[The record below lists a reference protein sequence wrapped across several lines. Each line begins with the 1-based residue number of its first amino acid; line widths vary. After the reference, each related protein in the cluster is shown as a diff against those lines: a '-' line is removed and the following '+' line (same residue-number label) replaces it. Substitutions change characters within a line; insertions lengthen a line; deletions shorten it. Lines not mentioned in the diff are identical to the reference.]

1 MGKRILVLGGNG
13 ILGRRISRA
22 IATMPSAECVIGGR
36 GRRHAGGYEITN
48 TTALTVNIQDPAS
61 LRQALGGVFAVVN
74 AVGTDQAHDYT
85 VAETCAGLGIHYVD
99 LAEGRAQVEGITRLN
114 RRALQKNCQIVS
126 GASAV
131 PAVSAS
137 LVDTLVPEFD
147 RISDIHVSFS
157 PGIILPGA
165 EATLRTILGNA
176 GSSFRLKEN
185 GRWRYAYGWS
195 ESEKVVF
202 PKPVGTRR
210 VYLSDVPDLDL
221 FPTRYGAQT
230 VSFRAGL
237 ELKFFNRGLFLLAR
251 MRRWGWIKNL
261 SGWAPGLIA
270 AGRLFRGFG
279 SATGGM
285 RVLVRGRRN
294 DEELEYTVF
303 LVARDGNGLAIS
315 CSPALALIRRWV
327 DRGVPDFGAVPCVG
341 LLSWDEIKAEML
353 DHDIVLVR
361 Q

>member
-13 ILGRRISRA
+13 NLSRRISRV
-22 IATMPSAECVIGGR
+22 IATMPSAECVMGVR
-36 GRRHAGGYEITN
+36 GLRNARSPVEANSTS
-48 TTALTVNIQDPAS
+48 LTVNIQDPAS
-61 LRQALGGVFAVVN
+61 LRRALDGVFAVVN
-74 AVGTDQAHDYT
+74 TVGAIPTHDYT
-85 VAETCAGLGIHYVD
+85 VAETCAGMSIHYVD
-99 LAEGRAQVEGITRLN
+99 LAEGRAHVEGISRLN

-126 GASAV
+126 GAGAV
-131 PAVSAS
+131 PAVSAA
-137 LVDTLVPEFD
+137 LVDMLSHEFD

-157 PGIILPGA
+157 PGYMLTGG
-165 EATLRTILGNA
+165 EATLRTVLNNA

-202 PKPVGTRR
+202 PKPVGQRR
-210 VYLSDVPDLDL
+210 LYLSDVPDLDL
-221 FPTRYGAQT
+221 FPPRYGAQT

-237 ELKFFNRGLFLLAR
+237 GVKFFNRGLFLLAR
-251 MRRWGWIKNL
+251 MRRWGWVKNMPW
-261 SGWAPGLIA
+261 WAPGLIA
-270 AGRLFRGFG
+270 AGRLFRNVG
-279 SATGGM
+279 SNVGGM

-294 DEELEYTVF
+294 DEELEHTVF
-303 LVARDGNGLAIS
+303 LIARDNNSLDIS